1 MFLKERNEIQSRQSS
16 RSSQSGSRKLLPGTV
31 VFGCGC
37 WEQGEAREG
46 FSCHHLGEKKTLKVT
61 KKGMKCKLSC
71 QNIPEHVTK
80 NSGVNK

>member
-16 RSSQSGSRKLLPGTV
+16 HSSQSGSRKLLPGTV

-37 WEQGEAREG
+37 WEQGEARET
-46 FSCHHLGEKKTLKVT
+46 FSCHHLWGENLKIT

-71 QNIPEHVTK
+71 QNIPKHVT
-80 NSGVNK
+80 NDSGVNK